1 MESIAV
7 KDLMIPL
14 ADYATVRE
22 DATLAEA
29 VAALEKAQ
37 DAFDQNRYQHRAI
50 VVYDRKG
57 KVVGKIS
64 QMDVLKAL
72 EPKYSSAPD
81 FRELDGQIMINVDY
95 VRDLVNELGLL
106 KKPVEDICK
115 RAAEVR
121 VSDIMHTPTQGEFV
135 DETATLNEA
144 IVQLLMGN
152 HQSLLVTR
160 SKEIVGILRLTDVF
174 KRISEMIKACS
185 L

>member
-7 KDLMIPL
+7 KELMIPL
-14 ADYATVRE
+14 ADYATVTE

-29 VAALEKAQ
+29 VVALEKAQ
-37 DAFDQNRYQHRAI
+37 DDFDQNRYHHRAI
-50 VVYDRKG
+50 IVYGKNG
-57 KVVGKIS
+57 KVAGKIS

-72 EPKYSSAPD
+72 EPKYSRAPD
-81 FRELDGQIMINVDY
+81 FSELDGQLGINVDY
-95 VRDLVNELGLL
+95 VKNLVNELGLL

-115 RAAEVR
+115 RAAEVQ

-144 IVQLLMGN
+144 IVQLLLGN

-160 SKEIVGILRLTDVF
+160 KKEIIGVLRLTDVF
-174 KRISEMIKACS
+174 KKISDMIKACN